1 MSNNGF
7 FEEVA
12 SHLDKESFV
21 EIEVTQ
27 YHKDTYGADGDIRVT
42 TSSGSFGAHNVW
54 LDRKASK
61 RLRKALKRAEKFLE
75 S

>member
-1 MSNNGF
+1 MSDGF

-27 YHKDTYGADGDIRVT
+27 YHKDTYGADGDIRVCT
-42 TSSGSFGAHNVW
+42 ANGEPYSANVW
-54 LDRKASK
+54 LDRAASK